1 MKLYFHYYLTKAL
14 NMNHYTLLILITIIG
29 FVIGYI
35 NIQPLNAQTTE
46 IEPEILEAVQNQI
59 DKEKKFGYDNFS
71 LIYVTKGGDDKIRLL
86 YTTANSTLDP
96 GSKFISGYTVTKSI
110 TGQWYYVGSK
120 TVSYSNNKDLE
131 NMKSWADDIVK
142 N

>member
-1 MKLYFHYYLTKAL
+1 MKLDFHYYLTKAL

-71 LIYVTKGGDDKIRLL
+71 LIYVIEK
-86 YTTANSTLDP
+86 
-96 GSKFISGYTVTKSI
+96 
-110 TGQWYYVGSK
+110 
-120 TVSYSNNKDLE
+120 
-131 NMKSWADDIVK
+131 
-142 N
+142 